1 MQETNNNEEKKIEEN
16 NSNKMF
22 DTDPLKSER
31 NVKILDE
38 IFNGSKGIEDLW
50 KNIEKNEN
58 STKKKLYDAEKKLL
72 DTVGKLSQALIDIKN
87 NNKKDNTIK
96 DDYNTIIKS
105 IYAQNEGMGTKFIK
119 KFPNWS
125 IQLADIIGRSHHY
138 KRIANAT
145 DFKDANFKND
155 FKEDL
160 NIKFNRKEKIKPTG
174 LKGKA
179 GSIFSSI
186 GKFFK
191 NFGKNFTGKASKSG
205 VEKKVQAFFKR
216 VNAPWRRWWEFICDG
231 SQELSQKSAKQN
243 LKTILDSNGDQ
254 NAKKEI
260 LKFFISPN
268 NKTTKLSW
276 EINDEVNNI
285 GFVDDN
291 DKSKINLMFRVFKS
305 LDKKLGTRVEAKF
318 NGEKG
323 AKNIDTNDDKI
334 KRLIE
339 LHKIFYTNKK
349 AIRFSDVF
357 ELLVI
362 DTKAKLGEKGVAEK
376 VDELFNG
383 STFSDNEN
391 AKKDVKKLAEDAGR
405 FLLAYSESDRSKRLL
420 YELKFLG
427 SCFKIN
433 DLNKVESVDQAISVL
448 NRLPKNHVQEAIGAN
463 DPVIAKKIDEEIAK
477 SAENIKS
484 LNGALKNLDEEDFN
498 KPENQQTLLN
508 ALGAIEKNN
517 LLQLGTSERFED
529 LTLDNFCNKL
539 AFTNDR
545 KYAKIAGSINN
556 VFKDSKD
563 KKINEFIKELKES
576 LVKQEV
582 KKNAENIQAVK
593 KALNK
598 ITTDVNKQNRLKT
611 EKEVED
617 AIAAIK
623 TCKGLKDEKG
633 KECTYAAKDGRKKF
647 LSDVAQRL
655 GVQIGE
661 KGIQVLCISE
671 KDLAPPYN
679 EMQGALLVQKLR
691 NLIGYGLGYGT
702 STIKGIFKADGANSL
717 PDLNDKDLVKR
728 ICNRLEI
735 KN

>member
-1 MQETNNNEEKKIEEN
+1 MKENQTEVKDKSEELNKKGNNLFPSDKTYATFQNFF
-16 NSNKMF
+16 NSNK
-22 DTDPLKSER
+22 
-31 NVKILDE
+31 
-38 IFNGSKGIEDLW
+38 GIEALW
-50 KNIEKNEN
+50 KNVENNEN
-58 STKKKLYDAEKKLL
+58 KSKFKLYEAETKILGLVNGLTQQL
-72 DTVGKLSQALIDIKN
+72 DLCRESLGDRAT
-87 NNKKDNTIK
+87 NKQK
-96 DDYNTIIKS
+96 DDYNEMVKLA
-105 IYAQNEGMGTKFIK
+105 YAGHEKEGKNFLK

-125 IQLADIIGRSHHY
+125 FNLSTIISTSNHY

-243 LKTILDSNGDQ
+243 LKKILDNNDDQ
-254 NAKKEI
+254 NAKKAI

-268 NKTTKLSW
+268 GKTTKLSW

-291 DKSKINLMFRVFKS
+291 DKFKINLMFRVFKS

-334 KRLIE
+334 NELLKLYNTFKSGKVIKFKR
-339 LHKIFYTNKK
+339 
-349 AIRFSDVF
+349 VF
-357 ELLVI
+357 ELLGIGTNSGLIELTDQTLNNKVDNLFKDSNFSSDKTAKENVTSLAKDAKRFLEAYYKK
-362 DTKAKLGEKGVAEK
+362 DTKDK
-376 VDELFNG
+376 
-383 STFSDNEN
+383 
-391 AKKDVKKLAEDAGR
+391 
-405 FLLAYSESDRSKRLL
+405 LL

-427 SCFKIN
+427 STFGFSELNNVKDVNQAINVLNRAPSALIDILKIN
-433 DLNKVESVDQAISVL
+433 DPEVA
-448 NRLPKNHVQEAIGAN
+448 R
-463 DPVIAKKIDEEIAK
+463 KIDEEIAK

-484 LNGALKNLDEEDFN
+484 LNGALKNLDKVDFN

-529 LTLDNFCNKL
+529 LTLNNFCNKL
-539 AFTNDR
+539 AFTNDG
-545 KYAKIAGSINN
+545 KYAKIAGSIND

-582 KKNAENIQAVK
+582 KKNGEKKKQSEQNIQKIENLFKNIKSEEANYNGDK
-593 KALNK
+593 KALNNPDEGKK
-598 ITTDVNKQNRLKT
+598 IIT
-611 EKEVED
+611 
-617 AIAAIK
+617 AIK
-623 TCKGLKDEKG
+623 KMIDYQGSKRTEFLKAVAKHIGINDENVVNVIAHTELSKLG
-633 KECTYAAKDGRKKF
+633 QHKNDTAYLLLRK
-647 LSDVAQRL
+647 
-655 GVQIGE
+655 I
-661 KGIQVLCISE
+661 
-671 KDLAPPYN
+671 
-679 EMQGALLVQKLR
+679 R
-691 NLIGYGLGYGT
+691 NLIAYGIGVKWYKK
-702 STIKGIFKADGANSL
+702 STGESMPED
-717 PDLNDKDLVKR
+717 VQ
-728 ICNRLEI
+728 
-735 KN
+735 

>member
-1 MQETNNNEEKKIEEN
+1 MQKTNKNEEKKIEEN

-145 DFKDANFKND
+145 DFKDAKFDDD

-243 LKTILDSNGDQ
+243 LKTILDSNDDQ

-268 NKTTKLSW
+268 EKTTKLMW
-276 EINDEVNNI
+276 EINDKVNNI

-323 AKNIDTNDDKI
+323 AKNLDTNDDKI
-334 KRLIE
+334 KRLLE
-339 LHKIFYTNKK
+339 LYKIFYTDKK
-349 AIRFSDVF
+349 AIKFSEVF
-357 ELLVI
+357 G
-362 DTKAKLGEKGVAEK
+362 KLGIKKDAKPAENVVIQK

-383 STFSDNEN
+383 STFSSDTTALDN
-391 AKKDVKKLAEDAGR
+391 VKKLAEDAR
-405 FLLAYSESDRSKRLL
+405 KFLENYYNSDKTKRLL

-427 SCFKIN
+427 SAFKFS
-433 DLNKVESVDQAISVL
+433 DLNDVTSVDQAINVL
-448 NRLPKNHVQEAIGAN
+448 DRAPNVLDAIEIN
-463 DPVIAKKIDEEIAK
+463 DPKVAEQIEEKIANSTK
-477 SAENIKS
+477 NISS
-484 LNGALKNLDEEDFN
+484 LDDALKNLDNEDFN
-498 KPENQQTLLN
+498 NTEGQNKLLA
-508 ALGAIEKNN
+508 ALSAIVTKDLIDGVSGGKISLIEFINKLLTIEKYRSIAEKIQNMEIYKKDNN
-517 LLQLGTSERFED
+517 KS
-529 LTLDNFCNKL
+529 L
-539 AFTNDR
+539 ADFIDEL
-545 KYAKIAGSINN
+545 KKPLKEAEA
-556 VFKDSKD
+556 
-563 KKINEFIKELKES
+563 KKIKEQNKNIEEIEKLFKSIENEE
-576 LVKQEV
+576 
-582 KKNAENIQAVK
+582 ENYNGGK
-593 KALNK
+593 KALKNPDKGIK
-598 ITTDVNKQNRLKT
+598 IITEIKKLVNYTGTHRTKFLEAVARHIGINDTKIVD
-611 EKEVED
+611 K
-617 AIAAIK
+617 I
-623 TCKGLKDEKG
+623 
-633 KECTYAAKDGRKKF
+633 AKDKP
-647 LSDVAQRL
+647 
-655 GVQIGE
+655 
-661 KGIQVLCISE
+661 SE
-671 KDLAPPYN
+671 LAEELKN
-679 EMQGALLVQKLR
+679 DRSHLLLQKIR
-691 NLIGYGLGYGT
+691 NLIAY
-702 STIKGIFKADGANSL
+702 GIFGHKSFLLGKDEGSTSNKM
-717 PDLNDKDLVKR
+717 PKDLK
-728 ICNRLEI
+728 
-735 KN
+735 